1 MEREC
6 TGKGKIEAAKT
17 IYIVIHS
24 NTPTNVRGFFCLE
37 IVEP

>member
-24 NTPTNVRGFFCLE
+24 NTPKYQGFFCCL
-37 IVEP
+37 